1 MSIINTFK
9 NFSFSG
15 FLFFIYLTY
24 DSIKNSDPIEN
35 TIFFSLFSL
44 VFICITFFVFN
55 YIKTKK
61 SIIFKN
67 LIIFVAL
74 LLISKNIFI

>member
-35 TIFFSLFSL
+35 TIFFSLFAL
-44 VFICITFFVFN
+44 VFICITFFVSN
-55 YIKTKK
+55 YIKTNLK

-67 LIIFVAL
+67 VILWIFVA
-74 LLISKNIFI
+74 IASNI

>member
-1 MSIINTFK
+1 MSIIITFK

-15 FLFFIYLTY
+15 FLFFSYLTY

-35 TIFFSLFSL
+35 TIFFSLFAL
-44 VFICITFFVFN
+44 VFICITFFVSN
-55 YIKTKK
+55 YIKTNLK

-67 LIIFVAL
+67 VILWIFVA
-74 LLISKNIFI
+74 IASNI

>member
-55 YIKTKK
+55 YIKTNLK

-67 LIIFVAL
+67 LILWIFVA
-74 LLISKNIFI
+74 IASNI

>member
-44 VFICITFFVFN
+44 VFTCITFFVYN
-55 YIKTKK
+55 YIKTNLK

-67 LIIFVAL
+67 LILWIFVA
-74 LLISKNIFI
+74 IASNI

>member
-15 FLFFIYLTY
+15 FLFFFYLTY

-35 TIFFSLFSL
+35 TIFFSLFAL
-44 VFICITFFVFN
+44 VFICITFFVSN
-55 YIKTKK
+55 YIKTNLK

-67 LIIFVAL
+67 VILWIFVA
-74 LLISKNIFI
+74 IASNI

>member
-55 YIKTKK
+55 YIKTNLK

-67 LIIFVAL
+67 VILWIFVA
-74 LLISKNIFI
+74 IASNI